1 MKLFLLFAMS
11 LTLYYLKK
19 SLRGEKI
26 NKLKKKKLS
35 HNKKISD
42 SKTIRLDIKSF
53 YISN

>member
-26 NKLKKKKLS
+26 NKLKKKLS